1 MITQIEIMRHDD
13 VIKSIRYMLN
23 FSNAKIAEIL
33 QLGGF
38 NPTRDDLEHIFKD
51 VDPESEEEKEDVSH
65 ELMAHFLDGLIFF
78 KRGKSDKHPPRPIK
92 IPVTNNDVLKKLR
105 VVFKLRE
112 EQILAILKSADFR
125 ISATELSALFRDEQH
140 RNYRECGDQL
150 LRYFL
155 RGLTLKYRR
164 D

>member
-1 MITQIEIMRHDD
+1 MRHDD

-38 NPTRDDLEHIFKD
+38 NPTREDLEHIFRD
-51 VDPESEEEKEDVSH
+51 VNPESEDEKEDVSD
-65 ELMAHFLDGLIFF
+65 ELMAHFLDGLIYF

-92 IPVTNNDVLKKLR
+92 TPVTNNDVLKKLR

-112 EQILAILKSADFR
+112 EQILSILKSVDFR
-125 ISATELSALFRDEQH
+125 VSSSELSALFRDEQH

>member
-1 MITQIEIMRHDD
+1 MRHDD

-38 NPTRDDLEHIFKD
+38 NPTREDLEHIFRD
-51 VDPESEEEKEDVSH
+51 VNPESEDEKEDVSD
-65 ELMAHFLDGLIFF
+65 ELMAHFLDGLIYF

-112 EQILAILKSADFR
+112 EQILSILKSVDFR
-125 ISATELSALFRDEQH
+125 VSSSELSALFRDEQH

>member
-1 MITQIEIMRHDD
+1 
-13 VIKSIRYMLN
+13 MLN

>member
-1 MITQIEIMRHDD
+1 
-13 VIKSIRYMLN
+13 MLN

-51 VDPESEEEKEDVSH
+51 VNPESEEEKEDVSH

>member
-1 MITQIEIMRHDD
+1 MRHDD

-38 NPTRDDLEHIFKD
+38 NPTREDLEHIFRD
-51 VDPESEEEKEDVSH
+51 VNPESEDEKEDVSD
-65 ELMAHFLDGLIFF
+65 ELMAHFLDGLIYF

-92 IPVTNNDVLKKLR
+92 TPVTNNDVLKKLR

-112 EQILAILKSADFR
+112 EQIFSILKSVDFR
-125 ISATELSALFRDEQH
+125 VSSSELSALFRDEQH

>member
-1 MITQIEIMRHDD
+1 
-13 VIKSIRYMLN
+13 MLN

-38 NPTRDDLEHIFKD
+38 NPTREDLEHIFRD
-51 VDPESEEEKEDVSH
+51 VNPESEDEKEDVSD
-65 ELMAHFLDGLIFF
+65 ELMAHFLDGLIYF

-92 IPVTNNDVLKKLR
+92 TPVTNNDVLKKLR

-112 EQILAILKSADFR
+112 EQILSILKSVDFR
-125 ISATELSALFRDEQH
+125 VSSSELSALFRDEQH

>member
-1 MITQIEIMRHDD
+1 
-13 VIKSIRYMLN
+13 MLN

-38 NPTRDDLEHIFKD
+38 NPTREDLEHIFRD
-51 VDPESEEEKEDVSH
+51 VNPESEDEKEDVSD
-65 ELMAHFLDGLIFF
+65 ELMAHFLDGLIYF

-112 EQILAILKSADFR
+112 EQILSILKSVDFR
-125 ISATELSALFRDEQH
+125 VSSSELSALFRDEQH

>member
-1 MITQIEIMRHDD
+1 MRNDD

-38 NPTRDDLEHIFKD
+38 KPTREDLEHIFRD
-51 VDPESEEEKEDVSH
+51 PNPESDEEKEDVSD
-65 ELMAHFLDGLIFF
+65 ELMAHFLDGLIYF

-112 EQILAILKSADFR
+112 DQILSILKSADFR

-140 RNYRECGDQL
+140 RNYRDCGDQL

>member
-1 MITQIEIMRHDD
+1 MRHDD

-38 NPTRDDLEHIFKD
+38 NPTRDDLEHIFRD
-51 VDPESEEEKEDVSH
+51 VNPDSDEEKEDVSH

-78 KRGKSDKHPPRPIK
+78 KRGKSDKYPPRPIK
-92 IPVTNNDVLKKLR
+92 VPVTNNDVLKKLR

-112 EQILAILKSADFR
+112 EQILTILKSADFR

>member
-1 MITQIEIMRHDD
+1 
-13 VIKSIRYMLN
+13 MLN

-38 NPTRDDLEHIFKD
+38 NPTREDLEHIFRD
-51 VDPESEEEKEDVSH
+51 VNPESEDEKEDVSD
-65 ELMAHFLDGLIFF
+65 ELMAHFLDGLIYF

-92 IPVTNNDVLKKLR
+92 TPVTNNDVLKKLR

-112 EQILAILKSADFR
+112 EQIFSILKSVDFR
-125 ISATELSALFRDEQH
+125 VSSSELSALFRDEQH